1 MCIRDRCKYVVSIIQ
16 HERLNPKLEPRCL
29 SICLLCIP
37 CLQFRRC
44 SKAFSAGR
52 PTSNCLSTIMSPNN
66 DLLITSC
73 THEMLCIMLS
83 ELQSSHV
90 LCVLGEK
97 SSNLLSTSELM
108 AWFSELVKNALHLRT
123 RKQSAHP
130 SYDRTN
136 STGFLFQIFTSEAF
150 TRKSFFGRL
159 MRHDPYV
166 VYHFAKRIGKQNIH
180 QVLVICL
187 LNKS

>member
-108 AWFSELVKNALHLRT
+108 AWFSE
-123 RKQSAHP
+123 
-130 SYDRTN
+130 DRTN